1 MQCDT
6 FLDCNLRTNTSIFTY
21 NYCCCSYKEN
31 AIRVQ
36 KAYNDRPL
44 SPLDTA
50 IYWTEYVIRHGGA
63 PYMRSAAVE
72 LAWYQYLLLDVI
84 AVLFLAV
91 VAVLTVIYL
100 IVKKLLS
107 LCLRSRNEQ
116 KTKPKEKKS

>member
-1 MQCDT
+1 
-6 FLDCNLRTNTSIFTY
+6 
-21 NYCCCSYKEN
+21 
-31 AIRVQ
+31 
-36 KAYNDRPL
+36 
-44 SPLDTA
+44 
-50 IYWTEYVIRHGGA
+50 
-63 PYMRSAAVE
+63 MRSAAVE